1 MVVGVH
7 NSVVVVVA
15 EEAVLSLYLDWK
27 SANSAEEE
35 EEEEGQN
42 RAVVM
47 VYW

>member
-35 EEEEGQN
+35 EEGQN

>member
-7 NSVVVVVA
+7 NSVVVVAA

-27 SANSAEEE
+27 SANSVEEE
-35 EEEEGQN
+35 EQN